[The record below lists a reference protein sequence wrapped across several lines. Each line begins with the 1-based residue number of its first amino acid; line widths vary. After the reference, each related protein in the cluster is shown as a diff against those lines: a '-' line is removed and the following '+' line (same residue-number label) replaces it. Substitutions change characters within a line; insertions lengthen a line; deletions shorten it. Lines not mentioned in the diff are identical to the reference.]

1 MEQRLAQF
9 RAARRA
15 PEPRASEQRAG
26 PEAGLG
32 PRDRPAQVRGRGPGP
47 RLTLPRHSRGGAGTT
62 HRAAARPPGALQR
75 GERWPG
81 GSGPPQDVAAGAP
94 APAPWGARALLS
106 HVALLKFLLWLVLL
120 GLAAELQFGL
130 PCFVLSLFYW
140 LHAGMRGPGER
151 RPGERSAYS
160 VFNPGCQAIQGAL
173 TAEQLE
179 RELHYG
185 PAAGR

>member
-1 MEQRLAQF
+1 MERRLAQF
-9 RAARRA
+9 RAARSA
-15 PEPRASEQRAG
+15 PQPAAAPPSEQKAG

-32 PRDRPAQVRGRGPGP
+32 PRDRPAQEE
-47 RLTLPRHSRGGAGTT
+47 
-62 HRAAARPPGALQR
+62 ARRP
-75 GERWPG
+75 
-81 GSGPPQDVAAGAP
+81 GPPQDVAAGA
-94 APAPWGARALLS
+94 AAPWGARALLP

-140 LHAGMRGPGER
+140 LYAGMRGPGQR

-160 VFNPGCQAIQGAL
+160 VFNPGCQAIQGTL

-179 RELHYG
+179 RELLYG

>member
-32 PRDRPAQVRGRGPGP
+32 PRDRPAQEETRR
-47 RLTLPRHSRGGAGTT
+47 
-62 HRAAARPPGALQR
+62 
-75 GERWPG
+75 
-81 GSGPPQDVAAGAP
+81 SGPPQDVAAGAP

>member
-1 MEQRLAQF
+1 MERRLAQF
-9 RAARRA
+9 RAARSA
-15 PEPRASEQRAG
+15 PQPTAAAPASEQRAG

-32 PRDRPAQVRGRGPGP
+32 PRDGPAQGE
-47 RLTLPRHSRGGAGTT
+47 
-62 HRAAARPPGALQR
+62 ARRP
-75 GERWPG
+75 
-81 GSGPPQDVAAGAP
+81 GPPQDVAAGA
-94 APAPWGARALLS
+94 AAPWGARALLT

-140 LHAGMRGPGER
+140 LYAGMRGPGER

-160 VFNPGCQAIQGAL
+160 VFNPGCQAIQGTL

-179 RELHYG
+179 RELLYG

>member
-1 MEQRLAQF
+1 MERRLAQF

-15 PEPRASEQRAG
+15 PQPTAAPAKAVAAPASEQRAG
-26 PEAGLG
+26 PEAALG
-32 PRDRPAQVRGRGPGP
+32 PRDRPAQEAARRPGP
-47 RLTLPRHSRGGAGTT
+47 PR
-62 HRAAARPPGALQR
+62 
-75 GERWPG
+75 
-81 GSGPPQDVAAGAP
+81 DVAAGA
-94 APAPWGARALLS
+94 AAPWGARALLA
-106 HVALLKFLLWLVLL
+106 HTALLKFLLWLVLL

-140 LHAGMRGPGER
+140 LYAGTRGPGER

-160 VFNPGCQAIQGAL
+160 VFNPGCQAIQGTL

>member
-15 PEPRASEQRAG
+15 PQPTAAPASEQRAG
-26 PEAGLG
+26 PDAGRG
-32 PRDRPAQVRGRGPGP
+32 PRDRPAQEETRRPG
-47 RLTLPRHSRGGAGTT
+47 S
-62 HRAAARPPGALQR
+62 
-75 GERWPG
+75 
-81 GSGPPQDVAAGAP
+81 PQDVAAGAP

>member
-1 MEQRLAQF
+1 M
-9 RAARRA
+9 
-15 PEPRASEQRAG
+15 
-26 PEAGLG
+26 
-32 PRDRPAQVRGRGPGP
+32 
-47 RLTLPRHSRGGAGTT
+47 
-62 HRAAARPPGALQR
+62 
-75 GERWPG
+75 
-81 GSGPPQDVAAGAP
+81 AAGA
-94 APAPWGARALLS
+94 AAPWGARALLA
-106 HVALLKFLLWLVLL
+106 HTALLKFLLWLVLL

-140 LHAGMRGPGER
+140 LYAGTRGPGER

-160 VFNPGCQAIQGAL
+160 VFNPGCQPIQGTL

>member
-1 MEQRLAQF
+1 MELRLAQF
-9 RAARRA
+9 RAARSA
-15 PEPRASEQRAG
+15 PQPTAAPAKAAAPASEQRAG

-32 PRDRPAQVRGRGPGP
+32 PRDRPAQEE
-47 RLTLPRHSRGGAGTT
+47 
-62 HRAAARPPGALQR
+62 ARRP
-75 GERWPG
+75 
-81 GSGPPQDVAAGAP
+81 GPPQDVAASA
-94 APAPWGARALLS
+94 AAPWGARALLT

-120 GLAAELQFGL
+120 GLAAELQVGL

-140 LHAGMRGPGER
+140 LYAGMRGPGER

-160 VFNPGCQAIQGAL
+160 VFNPGCQAIQGTL

-179 RELHYG
+179 RELLYG

>member
-1 MEQRLAQF
+1 MERRLAQF

-15 PEPRASEQRAG
+15 PQPPAAPASEQRAG

-32 PRDRPAQVRGRGPGP
+32 PRDRPAQEE
-47 RLTLPRHSRGGAGTT
+47 
-62 HRAAARPPGALQR
+62 ARRP
-75 GERWPG
+75 
-81 GSGPPQDVAAGAP
+81 GPPQDVAAGA
-94 APAPWGARALLS
+94 AAPWGARALLTQ
-106 HVALLKFLLWLVLL
+106 VALLKFLLWLVLL

-140 LHAGMRGPGER
+140 LYAGMRGPRER

-160 VFNPGCQAIQGAL
+160 VFNPGCQAIQGTL